1 MANETATTFSLV
13 APSNRP
19 NLLQE
24 IESMAERSALLAGLS
39 EEDRDSLAIA
49 VTEVGNNAIIHGNK
63 RDPNKQVHLNITVS
77 EGEIC
82 VIIRDEGVGF
92 NPDTLS
98 NPLDPENL
106 LRESGR
112 GVFIVRSLMDE
123 VNFDFSRGGTEITL
137 IKRKKMAG

>member
-1 MANETATTFSLV
+1 MANQTAKTFSLV

-24 IESMAERSALLAGLS
+24 IENMAEKSAQLAGLT
-39 EEDRDSLAIA
+39 EEERDSLAIA

-63 RDPNKQVHLNITVS
+63 RDPNKQVHLKIDVRD
-77 EGEIC
+77 GEIC
-82 VIIRDEGVGF
+82 VVIRDEGVGF

-112 GVFIVRSLMDE
+112 GIFIVRSLMDE
-123 VNFDFSRGGTEITL
+123 VHFDFSKGGTEITL
-137 IKRKKMAG
+137 IKRKKTS

>member
-1 MANETATTFSLV
+1 MANDSAKTFSLA

-24 IESMAERSALLAGLS
+24 IETLAEQSAQLAGLS
-39 EEDRDSLAIA
+39 EEERDSLAIA

-63 RDPNKQVHLNITVS
+63 RDPNKQVYLYIHVQD
-77 EGEIC
+77 GE
-82 VIIRDEGVGF
+82 VRVVIRDEGAGF
-92 NPDTLS
+92 NPEALS

-123 VNFDFSRGGTEITL
+123 VSFDFSKGGTEITM
-137 IKRKKMAG
+137 IKRKKS

>member
-1 MANETATTFSLV
+1 MAHNNATTFSLV

-24 IESMAERSALLAGLS
+24 IESMAERSAQLAGLS
-39 EEDRDSLAIA
+39 EEERDSLAIA

-63 RDPNKQVHLNITVS
+63 RDPNKNVHINVDVRD
-77 EGEIC
+77 GEIR
-82 VIIRDEGVGF
+82 VVIRDEGTGF
-92 NPDTLS
+92 NPETLS

-123 VNFDFSRGGTEITL
+123 VNFDFSKGGTEITL
-137 IKRKKMAG
+137 IKRKKN

>member
-1 MANETATTFSLV
+1 MANAAAKTFSLV

-24 IESMAERSALLAGLS
+24 IETMAEKSAQLAGLT
-39 EEDRDSLAIA
+39 EEERDSLAIA

-63 RDPNKQVHLNITVS
+63 RDPNKKVHLNIDVG

-82 VIIRDEGVGF
+82 VVIRDEGVGF
-92 NPDTLS
+92 NPDGLS

-112 GVFIVRSLMDE
+112 GIFIVRSLMDE
-123 VNFDFSRGGTEITL
+123 VRFDFSKGGTEITL
-137 IKRKKMAG
+137 IKRKKTS

>member
-1 MANETATTFSLV
+1 MANAPAKTFSLA

-24 IESMAERSALLAGLS
+24 IETLAEQSAQLAGLS
-39 EEDRDSLAIA
+39 EEERDSLAIA

-63 RDPNKQVHLNITVS
+63 RDPNKQVHLDIGVRD
-77 EGEIC
+77 GE
-82 VIIRDEGVGF
+82 VRVVIRDEGAGF
-92 NPDTLS
+92 NPETLS

-123 VNFDFSRGGTEITL
+123 VSFDFSKGGTEITM
-137 IKRKKMAG
+137 IKRKKG

>member
-1 MANETATTFSLV
+1 MANEPAKIFSLV

-24 IESMAERSALLAGLS
+24 IESMAEQSALLAGLA
-39 EEDRDSLAIA
+39 EEERDSLAIA

-63 RDPNKQVHLNITVS
+63 RAPDKQVHLHITVR
-77 EGEIC
+77 EGE
-82 VIIRDEGVGF
+82 VRVVIRDEGTGF
-92 NPDTLS
+92 NPETLS

-112 GVFIVRSLMDE
+112 GIFIVRSLMDE
-123 VNFDFSRGGTEITL
+123 MSFDFSKGGTEITM
-137 IKRKKMAG
+137 IKRRKV

>member
-1 MANETATTFSLV
+1 MAPDNATTFSLV

-24 IESMAERSALLAGLS
+24 IESMAERSAQLAGLS
-39 EEDRDSLAIA
+39 EEERDSLAIA

-63 RDPNKQVHLNITVS
+63 RDPNKQVHLNIDVRA
-77 EGEIC
+77 GEIR
-82 VIIRDEGVGF
+82 VVIRDEGTGF

-123 VNFDFSRGGTEITL
+123 VNFDFSKGGTEITL
-137 IKRKKMAG
+137 VKRKKS

>member
-1 MANETATTFSLV
+1 MAHENATTFSLV

-24 IESMAERSALLAGLS
+24 IESMAERSAVLAGLS
-39 EEDRDSLAIA
+39 EEERDSLAIA

-63 RDPNKQVHLNITVS
+63 RDPNKQVHLNIDVHD
-77 EGEIC
+77 GEIC
-82 VIIRDEGVGF
+82 VVIRDEGVGF

-106 LRESGR
+106 LRENGR
-112 GVFIVRSLMDE
+112 GIFIVRSLMDE
-123 VNFDFSRGGTEITL
+123 IRFDFAKGGTEITL
-137 IKRKKMAG
+137 IKRKKV